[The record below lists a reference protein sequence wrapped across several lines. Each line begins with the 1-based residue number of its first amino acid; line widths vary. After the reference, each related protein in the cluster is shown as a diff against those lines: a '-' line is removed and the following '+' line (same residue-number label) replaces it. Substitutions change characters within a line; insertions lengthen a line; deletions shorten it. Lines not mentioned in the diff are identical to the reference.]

1 MSAVTHLVMTGLS
14 KKVIEKARIICLNK
28 KLSNENKDVDSS
40 TSPLCK
46 SVLLAGNQ
54 HIQQANFVAGLW
66 KRSII
71 STPDIPTFFI
81 HN

>member
-1 MSAVTHLVMTGLS
+1 MSAITHLVMTGLS
-14 KKVIEKARIICLNK
+14 KKVTEKARIIYLNK
-28 KLSNENKDVDSS
+28 KLCNENKDVDSS

-46 SVLLAGNQ
+46 YVLLAGNQ
-54 HIQQANFVAGLW
+54 HIQQANFIAGLW

-81 HN
+81 HD